1 MPNTKFKEI
10 RIKEVK
16 KQETMKKI
24 ILIIF
29 MLNTFFLIAQE
40 QESDSTQY
48 NIGYTI
54 GENIPVV
61 LLMALAIFFIYK
73 SYRKRNDD
81 TKTDFMNDGTKE
93 V

>member
-1 MPNTKFKEI
+1 LPNTKFKEI

-16 KQETMKKI
+16 KQENMKKI